1 MYSGLLFYSKPTRTL
16 ASSSAAAE
24 LLPSLC
30 RAFAELLPSLCRALA
45 EPLPSFCRALAELLS
60 RFCRAFA
67 EPLSSFCRALVE
79 LLPSPC
85 RAFAE
90 PLPSFCRALAEKC
103 AISTFSSESISGYPP
118 LILYKWGPA
127 IIVYF
132 PTLAENCSRQTTTLY
147 MWSQIAY
154 HVVGLSIL
162 PLHVRRKTISAYML
176 CKKNDITSCA
186 VL

>member
-1 MYSGLLFYSKPTRTL
+1 MYSGLLLYSKPTRTL

-24 LLPSLC
+24 P
-30 RAFAELLPSLCRALA
+30 LPSLCRALA
-45 EPLPSFCRALAELLS
+45 EPLPSL
-60 RFCRAFA
+60 CRAFA
-67 EPLSSFCRALVE
+67 EPLSSFCRALAE

-118 LILYKWGPA
+118 LILYKWDPA

-154 HVVGLSIL
+154 YVVGLSIL
-162 PLHVRRKTISAYML
+162 PLHDRRKKNKRLL
-176 CKKNDITSCA
+176 CYVKKMI
-186 VL
+186 